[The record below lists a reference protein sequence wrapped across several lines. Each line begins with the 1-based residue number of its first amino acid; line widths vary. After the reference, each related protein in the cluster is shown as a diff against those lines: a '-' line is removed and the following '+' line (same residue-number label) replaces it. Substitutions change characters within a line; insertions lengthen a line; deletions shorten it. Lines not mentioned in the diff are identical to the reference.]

1 MTEFFFLLSS
11 FCRLPEL
18 DGAAGPPDA
27 LISSR
32 SDQPWRHCGQPI
44 LFRYVTT
51 YAFAILKLPATFAM
65 LAPSCAA
72 SLIGQQASV
81 VDR

>member
-51 YAFAILKLPATFAM
+51 YAFAVLSIWSESHLYM
-65 LAPSCAA
+65 LRSC
-72 SLIGQQASV
+72 SSS
-81 VDR
+81 